1 MTANF
6 NVRKMCRTVEVMD
19 GCENS
24 LEIIIVPLN
33 ERITEINFFG
43 NKQTIAEII
52 AQTLNDCKISRQ
64 DKYSIL

>member
-1 MTANF
+1 
-6 NVRKMCRTVEVMD
+6 MD

-33 ERITEINFFG
+33 ERITEINFYG